1 MACHVQ
7 VIELPIKHPELF
19 ESLGVAQPK
28 VRACLQ
34 NVIWLRRDYPPSV
47 TVARPLAM
55 LCEGLGMFL
64 WVRKA

>member
-28 VRACLQ
+28 VRDCLQ
-34 NVIWLRRDYPPSV
+34 STARFCPDYPPSV
-47 TVARPLAM
+47 TAAPPLAM